1 MSTDTSQ
8 SELRRLLYPIAEACE
23 LLGGIGRT
31 TLYEEAKSG
40 RIHFTKI
47 GSRSFVSHDEI
58 QSYLSSLMA
67 GVSS

>member
-1 MSTDTSQ
+1 MNTDTPSA
-8 SELRRLLYPIAEACE
+8 EIRRLIYPIAEACE

-31 TLYEEAKSG
+31 TLYEEAKNG
-40 RIHFTKI
+40 RIRFTKI

-58 QSYLSSLMA
+58 EAYLANLVG